1 MADKNGVNITDLTAS
16 GSSDDGEHVWITHR
30 LGDGSEYP
38 LIYPYAALGY
48 LITVLTDAARSAFRR
63 RAARSPWEAA
73 EGMDSH
79 VIPIDEV
86 RVGTAPDHCG
96 AILHLTTADSIPV
109 AVEVPAALLG
119 DMVEQLR
126 RVAAT
131 LGNAAPANKRLH

>member
-38 LIYPYAALGY
+38 LIYPYAAVGY

-63 RAARSPWEAA
+63 RAARSLKEAA

-86 RVGTAPDHCG
+86 RVGTAPDHSG

-119 DMVEQLR
+119 DVVEQLQ
-126 RVAAT
+126 RVVASLGGAT
-131 LGNAAPANKRLH
+131 PAKKRLH